1 MAERFVGI
9 SMASYDEVDMAVANP
24 QDALV
29 LERLQTLGV
38 TLVIEWDALAFLY
51 RHAASLG
58 AAAQIARLIG
68 YDKAEIAAALHR
80 LEALGLIQRSRD
92 SQGIR
97 LYRFSVHPEPSRHS
111 CLLELM
117 SLAQNRTG
125 RLLLLKH
132 LKGSLLEQRRKRAR
146 GLGLA

>member
-1 MAERFVGI
+1 VCRKDVSRRMKN
-9 SMASYDEVDMAVANP
+9 VAIETSE
-24 QDALV
+24 DVLV

-38 TLVIEWDALAFLY
+38 ALLSEWDSLAFLY

-97 LYRFSVHPEPSRHS
+97 LYQFSAPPEPSRHS

-117 SLAQNRTG
+117 SLAENRTG
-125 RLLLLKH
+125 RVLLLKH
-132 LKGSLLEQRRKRAR
+132 LKRTRPEPRQSRNS
-146 GLGLA
+146 GLRLA